1 MTLTDLQPGHRPW
14 RRVLGLLVVLGASL
28 ASAALAAQESAE
40 VPADVR
46 GVRIEGLSGEI
57 LDNVRLNLRLAAED
71 CSAPRWRVR
80 RLYARVEAEI
90 AEAMHPF
97 GFYAPQVRKQ
107 LAFGADCW
115 SALLRVEPGD
125 RVHWSAV
132 ELRISGGAAGDPA
145 FMQSVDQAKPLPGSP
160 LLHTDYE
167 ALKAKVLLQAAERGY
182 RDGRFTRQELRVDP
196 ARLSAAAVL
205 HYDSGDRYRF
215 GEITVEQ
222 SAFDSDLIDR
232 YIRISPGDPYDAVA
246 IARLQRTLLDTGL
259 FRGVEVTPGFGG
271 NAERRVPVAIRLT
284 PRRRHAYTAGIGAST
299 DEGARL
305 RLGYENRRL
314 NRRGHSG
321 DVLLRLSQVRYG
333 IDLAYKI
340 PMRDPANE
348 QLNFLAG
355 YQHEDIDGN
364 VSDSYKAGVRYT
376 HQRWKG
382 LFETWSLE
390 ASQEQ
395 FRLGQDIG
403 SSRLILP
410 GVIWDWGRGDDPI
423 YPRDAWRFT
432 LDLRGTAEVLTS
444 DVDFLRAHL
453 RAKRILSFGETRL
466 IARGEIG
473 SSLVSQFDELPASQ
487 RFFAGGDTSVRGYGY
502 QTLGPRDATGQVV
515 GGDRLLVASLELDR
529 PVRERWSLAVFADT
543 GNAFTGSDLALHH
556 SVGVGVRWHSPV
568 GPVRIDLAHP
578 LDDDASAIRLH
589 LSVGPDL

>member
-1 MTLTDLQPGHRPW
+1 MMPTHLQAGHCPW
-14 RRVLGLLVVLGASL
+14 RRLPGLLLMLG
-28 ASAALAAQESAE
+28 AALASPAIPAQ
-40 VPADVR
+40 VQADVR
-46 GVRIEGLSGEI
+46 GVRIQGLSGEM
-57 LDNVRLNLRLAAED
+57 LDNVRLNLRLAAEE

-80 RLYARVEAEI
+80 RLYAQVETEI

-97 GFYAPQVRKQ
+97 GFYAPRVRKQ
-107 LAFGADCW
+107 LEFGADCW
-115 SALLRVEPGD
+115 FALLRVEPGD

-132 ELRISGGAAGDPA
+132 DLQISGDAADDPA
-145 FMQSVDQAKPLPGSP
+145 FLEPVNRARPLPGAP
-160 LLHTDYE
+160 LRHADYE

-182 RDGRFTRQELRVDP
+182 RDGRFIRQELRVNP
-196 ARLSAAAVL
+196 AKLGAEAVL
-205 HYDSGDRYRF
+205 HYDSGGRYRF
-215 GEITVEQ
+215 GEIDIEQ
-222 SAFDSDLIDR
+222 SAFAPELIAR
-232 YIRISPGDPYDAVA
+232 YIQISPGDPYDAVE

-259 FRGVEVTPGFGG
+259 FRGVEVIPGFGS
-271 NAERRVPVAIRLT
+271 NADRRVPVAIRLT
-284 PRRRHAYTAGIGAST
+284 PRRRHAYSAGIGAST

-333 IDLAYKI
+333 VDLAYRI
-340 PMRDPANE
+340 PMREPTNE
-348 QLNFLAG
+348 RLNLLAG

-364 VSDSYKAGVRYT
+364 ISDSYKAGVRYT
-376 HQRWKG
+376 HQRWKH

-395 FRLGQDIG
+395 FRLGEDIG
-403 SSRLILP
+403 SSRLIMP

-423 YPRDAWRFT
+423 YPRDAWRLT
-432 LDLRGTAEVLTS
+432 LDLRGTSEALAS

-453 RAKRILSFGETRL
+453 RVKRILSFGDTRL
-466 IARGEIG
+466 IARGELG

-515 GGDRLLVASLELDR
+515 GGDRLLVASIEFDR
-529 PVRERWSLAVFADT
+529 PVRDRWSLAVFADT
-543 GNAFTGSDLALHH
+543 GNAFTGSDFTLHR
-556 SVGVGVRWHSPV
+556 SIGVGVRWHSPV
-568 GPVRIDLAHP
+568 GPVRVDLAHP